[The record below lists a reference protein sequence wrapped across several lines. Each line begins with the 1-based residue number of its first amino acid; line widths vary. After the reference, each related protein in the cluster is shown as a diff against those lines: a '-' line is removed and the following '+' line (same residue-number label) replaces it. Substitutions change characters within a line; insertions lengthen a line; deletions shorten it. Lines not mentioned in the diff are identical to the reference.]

1 VSLGVRLLLTWAF
14 NIAALWVAARLL
26 DGIDYR
32 SGRDLVLAGLAFGI
46 VNWLV
51 KPIVTVL
58 ALPLVILTVG
68 IALFFVNLLMLYL
81 TAWIAPGFRIDT
93 FRDAVIGTIVIWLVN
108 VVLRTVFEVDGRRRE
123 SRRRRA

>member
-1 VSLGVRLLLTWAF
+1 MSLGVRLLLTWAF